1 MPNTFFD
8 NPPVLQGD
16 ERTQLQQLYNYLGI
30 MSAKLNEAMTEVE
43 TQSAGAQVTAVS
55 QTTQTTGGGSGKT
68 GGSSET
74 TEIGDVP
81 RLNEKGEM
89 INDNWHTLDGRKLSG
104 EPTKSGIYVRNG
116 KKVIVK

>member
-1 MPNTFFD
+1 MRIPRIRD
-8 NPPVLQGD
+8 YQGQ
-16 ERTQLQQLYNYLGI
+16 RIHLIGI
-30 MSAKLNEAMTEVE
+30 
-43 TQSAGAQVTAVS
+43 
-55 QTTQTTGGGSGKT
+55 

-116 KKVIVK
+116 KKVIVNK